1 MELRE
6 ISGAYVRGGVSD
18 GKTETFM
25 FTEIDRSLAAGG
37 LVKGG
42 GWGRP
47 EDTVGI
53 AAYING
59 LSRPHRDYLAA
70 GGLGFFLGD
79 GRLNYATEQILEV
92 FYSLAVVKKTYV
104 SLGYQRI
111 ANPGYNRDPGPGD
124 FFSCRF
130 HAEL

>member
-47 EDTVGI
+47 EDTVGV

-79 GRLNYATEQILEV
+79 GRLDFATGRRIEV
-92 FYSLAVVKKTYV
+92 SYCFVLVV
-104 SLGYQRI
+104 
-111 ANPGYNRDPGPGD
+111 P
-124 FFSCRF
+124 
-130 HAEL
+130 